1 MQKSNNSGRK
11 GVRGRQFQY
20 EPSFMRMVALAYET
34 GDQSIRQVAE
44 QFQVSARQVKSWRL
58 RFSSELGSPIQPDNL
73 MTEQEQKEF
82 EVLKK
87 QNEELAKKLEHANLQ
102 VFGLQ
107 TMIDI
112 AEEQLKIDI
121 RKKSGS
127 KPSKK

>member
-11 GVRGRQFQY
+11 GVRGRQFKY
-20 EPSFMRMVALAYET
+20 EPAFMRMVALAYEN
-34 GDQSIRQVAE
+34 GNQSFRQVAE
-44 QFQVSARQVKSWRL
+44 QFQVSAQQVKTWRL
-58 RFSSELGSPIQPDNL
+58 RFSSEIGSPINPDNV

-82 EVLKK
+82 EALKK
-87 QNEELAKKLEHANLQ
+87 EKEELIKKLEYANLQ

-112 AEEQLKIDI
+112 AEEQLKIEI
-121 RKKSGS
+121 RKKPGS